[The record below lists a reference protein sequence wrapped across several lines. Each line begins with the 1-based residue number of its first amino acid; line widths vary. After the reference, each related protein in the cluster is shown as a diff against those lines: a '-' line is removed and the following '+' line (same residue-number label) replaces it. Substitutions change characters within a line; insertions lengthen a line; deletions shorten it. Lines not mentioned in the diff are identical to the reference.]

1 MAKSLCNTITCG
13 PFIVPSGYGP
23 VIIPSGY
30 GPVIVPS
37 GAPLI

>member
-1 MAKSLCNTITCG
+1 MANTLCNVG
-13 PFIVPSGYGP
+13 PFIVPSGGIISPGP
-23 VIIPSGY
+23 DY